1 MNPWQAVSGGPEK
14 RAEGIRRVQ
23 VRLGEGSRPWLVG
36 WLYQQSR
43 KAAKQS
49 VKAWNF
55 STQTRADLQPEN
67 RAELYERS
75 GNQPGSGDLPGSKPL
90 NKTPRCRPPAPP
102 ALCTAPHALSIQD
115 VRVAGACMRFHTD
128 HAGVG
133 TMRKTQ
139 NRLFHKMKQ
148 GGYKVRLLDNIRVLF
163 F

>member
-1 MNPWQAVSGGPEK
+1 MNV
-14 RAEGIRRVQ
+14 AEINRDLVTSRVQ
-23 VRLGEGSRPWLVG
+23 SPSIKHPVVGPRRRPL
-36 WLYQQSR
+36 S
-43 KAAKQS
+43 A
-49 VKAWNF
+49 
-55 STQTRADLQPEN
+55 
-67 RAELYERS
+67 
-75 GNQPGSGDLPGSKPL
+75 LP
-90 NKTPRCRPPAPP
+90 
-102 ALCTAPHALSIQD
+102 PHALSIQD